1 MLECSLKWNLLDN
14 LSDLILQ
21 IFLILILNKQQ
32 FRFRKNQKR
41 FVIQD
46 LIHLMEQ
53 ISKRSLFFKLDFD
66 FNLLDQ
72 LMNSRFQ
79 KSIQNLD

>member
-1 MLECSLKWNLLDN
+1 MLEFSLKWNLLDN
-14 LSDLILQ
+14 LLNIIQ
-21 IFLILILNKQQ
+21 IFLIIILNKQQ

-79 KSIQNLD
+79 KSIQSLD